1 MVYSIYKATVDTRPI
16 SRSEQAT
23 TMRAACEDHKTGIVC
38 QAIEKESGVDAT
50 EKDVYRPCSNAYST
64 GAGDQQIQ
72 FVTLQNV
79 SPKGGENMFV
89 HWLKHQKTRFV
100 SDAFLAHISQFAL
113 YRGGVSC

>member
-1 MVYSIYKATVDTRPI
+1 MALCNMWYIVFTKLPLTLGQYLAQ
-16 SRSEQAT
+16 SRRRCVLRGPQD
-23 TMRAACEDHKTGIVC
+23 RRGIVC
-38 QAIEKESGVDAT
+38 KLIEKESGVDAT

-89 HWLKHQKTRFV
+89 H
-100 SDAFLAHISQFAL
+100 
-113 YRGGVSC
+113 